1 MKALA
6 HEVLNLTRFLR
17 TSISLAIAQTPLLEN
32 SSVHRKSDAVVRRA
46 RTALIPWRF
55 EQP

>member
-32 SSVHRKSDAVVRRA
+32 SSV
-46 RTALIPWRF
+46 TENLTL
-55 EQP
+55 